1 MCNSVDCT
9 QGCGGGPCLL
19 LLCSSKP
26 TLPASPILCRTFCC
40 RGDQATAAEVAC
52 FGHPALYSSARR
64 HASPLAVAASN
75 TRLGRQ
81 QMLATL
87 LSNDQA
93 SCSRGGG

>member
-1 MCNSVDCT
+1 MS
-9 QGCGGGPCLL
+9 
-19 LLCSSKP
+19 
-26 TLPASPILCRTFCC
+26 PALCRIFRC
-40 RGDQATAAEVAC
+40 RGDRATAADVAC
-52 FGHPALYSSARR
+52 FGDTSLYSSARR

-93 SCSRGGG
+93 SGSRAGGKRRVAWPNLPRQSHKPAATKTRKLAPTP